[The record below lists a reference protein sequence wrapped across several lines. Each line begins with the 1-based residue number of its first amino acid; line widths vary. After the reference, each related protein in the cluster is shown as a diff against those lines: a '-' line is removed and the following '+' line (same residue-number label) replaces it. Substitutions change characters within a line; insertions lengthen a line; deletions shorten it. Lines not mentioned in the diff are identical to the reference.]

1 MIDDPLIVVYLNG
14 WPRVAVIS
22 LSKKV
27 VACPHIRTSADD
39 RSFKL
44 GISGIHEFDSNKY
57 K

>member
-1 MIDDPLIVVYLNG
+1 MIDDLLLVVYLNG

-27 VACPHIRTSADD
+27 VACPHIRTSADG
-39 RSFKL
+39 SFKL
-44 GISGIHEFDSNKY
+44 GISDIHEFNSNKY